1 MSKRLQGHV
10 TNAKNSF
17 IVTLYSVVTR
27 QMMILMEN
35 VTKLYEGGVSATF
48 HEQTVSKE
56 ASTVPTC
63 HLRALE
69 RTYKHNT

>member
-1 MSKRLQGHV
+1 MVRTTQFSNTVQCSNIV
-10 TNAKNSF
+10 QCSNSTDDD
-17 IVTLYSVVTR
+17 IDGDIT
-27 QMMILMEN
+27 E
-35 VTKLYEGGVSATF
+35 LYERGVSATF
-48 HEQTVSKE
+48 HEQIVSKE